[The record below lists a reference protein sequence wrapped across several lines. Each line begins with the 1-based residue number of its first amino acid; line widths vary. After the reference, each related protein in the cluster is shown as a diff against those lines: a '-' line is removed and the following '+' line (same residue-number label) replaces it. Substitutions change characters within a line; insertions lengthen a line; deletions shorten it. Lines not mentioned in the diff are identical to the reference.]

1 MVPPKLKA
9 TQAIAAK
16 KVTSFSGA
24 NSSAAIPT
32 NEITWPMVITRIRA
46 ILSDRIPRTRRPPRL
61 AMEITVTAF
70 AAVARSRCTIPCAMS
85 FATPITYR
93 PLMQAVRNITAS
105 IQYCGLRMDS
115 ARVKSLATTPLVV
128 VTFWFGASVINMEP
142 RTIITSTIAPQIM
155 KVFSRPTVASS
166 WLSMNL
172 KPRLPK
178 P

>member
-16 KVTSFSGA
+16 NVASFSGA

-32 NEITWPMVITRIRA
+32 SETTCPIVITRMRA
-46 ILSDRIPRTRRPPRL
+46 ILSDRMPRTRRPERL

-70 AAVARSRCTIPCAMS
+70 AAVAASSFTIPCAIS
-85 FATPITYR
+85 FATPMTYR

-105 IQYCGLRMDS
+105 IQYCGLRMDC
-115 ARVKSLATTPLVV
+115 ARVKSFSTTPL
-128 VTFWFGASVINMEP
+128 TDFTSCCGASFISVAPN
-142 RTIITSTIAPQIM
+142 RIITRTIAPQIM
-155 KVFSRPTVASS
+155 KVFSRPTDASRWAS
-166 WLSMNL
+166 INL
-172 KPRLPK
+172 KPRLPR

>member
-16 KVTSFSGA
+16 KAASFSGA

-32 NEITWPMVITRIRA
+32 SETTCPIVITRMRA
-46 ILSDRIPRTRRPPRL
+46 ILSDRMPRTRRPERL

-70 AAVARSRCTIPCAMS
+70 AAVAASSFTIPCAIS
-85 FATPITYR
+85 FATPMTYR

-105 IQYCGLRMDS
+105 IQYCGLRMDC
-115 ARVKSLATTPLVV
+115 ARVKSFSTTPL
-128 VTFWFGASVINMEP
+128 TDFTSCCGASFISVAPN
-142 RTIITSTIAPQIM
+142 RIITRTIAPQIM
-155 KVFSRPTVASS
+155 KVFSRPTDASRWAS
-166 WLSMNL
+166 INL
-172 KPRLPK
+172 KPRLPR